1 MTLRPAGR
9 LPHEA
14 HGEVQPRYR
23 RQARCAG
30 PRCRAAV
37 VSTLLLLLTYVV
49 GSFAAQANGGEQ
61 FLVTHQDDGR

>member
-1 MTLRPAGR
+1 
-9 LPHEA
+9 
-14 HGEVQPRYR
+14 
-23 RQARCAG
+23 
-30 PRCRAAV
+30 V